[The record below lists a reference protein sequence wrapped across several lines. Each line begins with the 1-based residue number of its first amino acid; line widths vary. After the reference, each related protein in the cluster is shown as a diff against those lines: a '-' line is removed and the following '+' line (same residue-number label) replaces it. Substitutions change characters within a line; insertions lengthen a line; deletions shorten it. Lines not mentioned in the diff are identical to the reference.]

1 MSKEAEVLQKGEP
14 KLPAWM
20 EQEGEGTLSCCMNW
34 NVSYRRVFIF
44 NWAILVKKLTSKQKN
59 STNDSLMVELEAMG
73 YLGSKTCL
81 QLGSMS
87 FFLFP

>member
-1 MSKEAEVLQKGEP
+1 MKIIYKNG
-14 KLPAWM
+14 
-20 EQEGEGTLSCCMNW
+20 N
-34 NVSYRRVFIF
+34 
-44 NWAILVKKLTSKQKN
+44 KLTSKQKN